1 MIMEIV
7 IASRNKKKIR
17 ELEALISKYIEGV
30 KLLSLDDVGLYED
43 VEEDG
48 NSFEENAL
56 IKARYAARSGKIS
69 VGDDSGL
76 CVNALGGAPGI
87 YSARYAGEHGNDE
100 ANNRKLLFEL
110 SDKGDKSAYFVSAV
124 ACVLPD
130 GREFV
135 TEGRANGEIT
145 ENASGNGGFGYDP
158 IFYCPELGKTFADL
172 SADEK
177 NAISHRGK
185 AIENFSKKLL
195 EITKDKD

>member
-48 NSFEENAL
+48 SSFEENAL

-172 SADEK
+172 SSDEK